1 MKSLTLVLLVGLA
14 VALVSVNGSPASD
27 KKIGT
32 SHKMKTTSTTTT
44 TLSPARKCKSECPN
58 DYNPI
63 CGSDGAKVNLSFGN
77 KCVMEKYNC
86 EHNAKLTVKMETE
99 CPNSKGIRLA

>member
-1 MKSLTLVLLVGLA
+1 MKSLILLVVFVVFVVLI
-14 VALVSVNGSPASD
+14 SVNGAPASD

-32 SHKMKTTSTTTT
+32 GHKLKTTSSTTMAST
-44 TLSPARKCKSECPN
+44 ARKCKSECPN

-86 EHNAKLTVKMETE
+86 EHNTKLTVKLETE

>member
-1 MKSLTLVLLVGLA
+1 VHPVLTDAGLTAA
-14 VALVSVNGSPASD
+14 VLVSVEGAPASD
-27 KKIGT
+27 KKIGI
-32 SHKMKTTSTTTT
+32 SHKLKTTSTSTTI
-44 TLSPARKCKSECPN
+44 SPSRKCKSECPN

-86 EHNAKLTVKMETE
+86 EHNT
-99 CPNSKGIRLA
+99 SKSRCYL

>member
-14 VALVSVNGSPASD
+14 VVIVSVNGAPAND

-32 SHKMKTTSTTTT
+32 SHKLKATSTTTT
-44 TLSPARKCKSECPN
+44 ISPSRKCKSDCPTEFK
-58 DYNPI
+58 PI
-63 CGSDGAKVNLSFGN
+63 CGTDGAKVNLSFGN
-77 KCVMEKYNC
+77 RCVMEKYNC
-86 EHNAKLTVKMETE
+86 EHNSKLTQKAEGE

>member
-1 MKSLTLVLLVGLA
+1 MVICVIQYNVGLT
-14 VALVSVNGSPASD
+14 VALVSVNGSPAGD

-32 SHKMKTTSTTTT
+32 SHKLKTTSTTTT
-44 TLSPARKCKSECPN
+44 ISPARKCKSECPN

-86 EHNAKLTVKMETE
+86 EHNAKLTVKSESE

>member
-1 MKSLTLVLLVGLA
+1 MKSLTLILLVGLA
-14 VALVSVNGSPASD
+14 VALVSVNGSPAGD

-32 SHKMKTTSTTTT
+32 SHKLKTTSTTTT
-44 TLSPARKCKSECPN
+44 ISPARKCKPCPDN
-58 DYNPI
+58 YNPV

-86 EHNAKLTVKMETE
+86 EHNAKLTVKLESE